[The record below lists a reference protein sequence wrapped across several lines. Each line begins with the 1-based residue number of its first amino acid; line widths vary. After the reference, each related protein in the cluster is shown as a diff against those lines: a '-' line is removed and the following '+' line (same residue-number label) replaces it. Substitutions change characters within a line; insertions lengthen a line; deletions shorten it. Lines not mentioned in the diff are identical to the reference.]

1 MRLINCKFKLSLKCI
16 ENGVLTTADNATNAT
31 LKKPDAKFQICFVT
45 LSTGDNAKLAKQ
57 LS

>member
-31 LKKPDAKFQICFVT
+31 LKKPDAKF
-45 LSTGDNAKLAKQ
+45 
-57 LS
+57 